1 MTFFS
6 PEPPRLSRGIPL
18 ISPSTLITLA
28 GLGFSL
34 LLLLLVTSDGI
45 YQVPRLM
52 FDGDSHLSPGEEGS
66 VLAIGGSILAFTS
79 VWALATVL
87 RIQGR
92 ARWLIAGFFT
102 AVGAANGWLAGFH
115 GIYDWSA
122 TSGYLAFVAD
132 SSVGLFGT
140 AIGMGVHVYNSL
152 LGFDLSPVSERRNM
166 FIYNQGLGLPDY
178 ALTQGNVVS
187 NLRAHY
193 GLLDHESL
201 HVWQSRAFGPVFQ
214 AVYGLWTAGGAVI
227 GVAQSLLGH
236 GSIDQN
242 VARLAYESNPWEVWA
257 YSAA

>member
-1 MTFFS
+1 MTFFPS
-6 PEPPRLSRGIPL
+6 VSMRSTWALPVA
-18 ISPSTLITLA
+18 SPSALITLL

-52 FDGDSHLSPGEEGS
+52 FEGDSHLAPREEGGFLCVGGG
-66 VLAIGGSILAFTS
+66 VLAFAS

-87 RIQGR
+87 RIRGR
-92 ARWLIAGFFT
+92 ARWLITGFFT
-102 AVGAANGWLAGFH
+102 VVGATNGWLAGIH

-122 TSGYLAFVAD
+122 ACGYLAFVAD
-132 SSVGLFGT
+132 STTGLVGTTVGV
-140 AIGMGVHVYNSL
+140 AVHVYNHL
-152 LGFDLSPVSERRNM
+152 LGFDLSPVSQRRNM

-201 HVWQSRAFGPVFQ
+201 HVWQSRAFGPIFQ
-214 AVYGLWTAGGAVI
+214 AVYALWTVGGTVAGV
-227 GVAQSLLGH
+227 VQSLLGY

-242 VARLAYESNPWEVWA
+242 VVKLAYESNPWEVWA